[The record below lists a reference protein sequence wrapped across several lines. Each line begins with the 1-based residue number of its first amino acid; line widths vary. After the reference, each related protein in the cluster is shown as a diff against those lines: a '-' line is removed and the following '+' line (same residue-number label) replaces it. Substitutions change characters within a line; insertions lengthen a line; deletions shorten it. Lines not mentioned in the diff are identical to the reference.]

1 MGLAGLGAIT
11 RSKREQPFFL
21 RLWRKES
28 WATGGGRR
36 RRRMQRRGVGQKE
49 GLVLEEEGRR
59 RGSSML
65 LPNYPTV
72 SNEKKTDLTG
82 AH

>member
-36 RRRMQRRGVGQKE
+36 RRRRMQRRVGGAK
-49 GLVLEEEGRR
+49 GRIGFGGRR
-59 RGSSML
+59 ATEGEQHAAAELSHGLQR
-65 LPNYPTV
+65 
-72 SNEKKTDLTG
+72 K
-82 AH
+82 